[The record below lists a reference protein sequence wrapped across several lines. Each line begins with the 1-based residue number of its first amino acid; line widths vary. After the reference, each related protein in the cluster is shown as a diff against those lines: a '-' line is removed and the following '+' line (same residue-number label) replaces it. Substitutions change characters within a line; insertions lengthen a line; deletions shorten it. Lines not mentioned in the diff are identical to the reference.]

1 MVADERHT
9 VRVVDEE
16 RVRAA
21 VTGTKHRPQVSIAG
35 TDDLALLQAPVDL
48 VLLEGRLEPAPES
61 RFLAQQPF
69 RHAVFRQE
77 LEEERPLLRDV
88 GAEPLEV
95 ARERLVGSEHG
106 ARSPADLRREPR
118 VVGVVVRQ
126 RHELGSSTR
135 NARSASPA
143 SSRDG
148 RLRAPWPRVDER
160 QRLPAKQPDVDG
172 CLALQRERDPMDHAI
187 TASAARR

>member
-1 MVADERHT
+1 M
-9 VRVVDEE
+9 
-16 RVRAA
+16 
-21 VTGTKHRPQVSIAG
+21 
-35 TDDLALLQAPVDL
+35 
-48 VLLEGRLEPAPES
+48 
-61 RFLAQQPF
+61 
-69 RHAVFRQE
+69 FRQE

-95 ARERLVGSEHG
+95 TRERLVGREHG

-126 RHELGSSTR
+126 QHELQVLDAQREVGE
-135 NARSASPA
+135 PCLE
-143 SSRDG
+143 SRDG

-172 CLALQRERDPMDHAI
+172 CPPLQRERDPMDHAI